1 MSIWQAKN
9 GEAERLRN
17 WGGLLGWLNERWRYG
32 DWWRRIDIDS
42 AWNHQGNLTAV
53 FLIYA
58 SGILAHLLWVLWPIS
73 FIFAHTYAWAR
84 PYRIIFELKRIANMS
99 VEPIASK
106 IGLID
111 FVWNMQRVLILR
123 SGIYEYNELIEMIKH
138 CHSCFQFALFR
149 TLMLN

>member
-1 MSIWQAKN
+1 MA
-9 GEAERLRN
+9 GEK
-17 WGGLLGWLNERWRYG
+17 WGGRASSELGRIAWMVKWKMKVWRLMKTNWYWLCLESPG
-32 DWWRRIDIDS
+32 QFD
-42 AWNHQGNLTAV
+42 GC

-99 VEPIASK
+99 VQPIASK